1 MFLSSS
7 NDYANVERA
16 LQYIRQNPNS
26 EAKLDAVARAVALGP
41 REFESLFVRWAGV
54 EPCEFFGFLAGNF
67 INGSVTP
74 MSASDSNRSSC
85 PPNLTIN
92 FEVIT
97 QGQHKNVGP
106 ELGVRYGIHS
116 GRFGDFII
124 VVTEGAI
131 SALEFFGSEGPDAVL
146 ASTCKRFSQGQFRA
160 DQRFTRS
167 FGELAFEP
175 HDCITKEPLRLWC
188 RGTPFQTTVWKVLLS
203 TVVGQLT
210 TYGEIAHTIGQPTA
224 ARAVGGA
231 VGRNPIGFLIPCHR
245 VVRASNLLDTQYRWG
260 PNRKLSIIGWE
271 YAQGRHEDG

>member
-7 NDYANVERA
+7 NDYANVEQA

-26 EAKLDAVARAVALGP
+26 EPKLDAVARAVALSP

-54 EPCEFFGFLAGNF
+54 RPNKFLGFFWCNSGN
-67 INGSVTP
+67 GLVAP
-74 MSASDSNRSSC
+74 MSAPDPNRSSC
-85 PPNLTIN
+85 SRNLTIN

-97 QGQHKNVGP
+97 RGQHKNEGS
-106 ELGVRYGIHS
+106 ELDVRYGIHS

-146 ASTCKRFSQGQFRA
+146 ASTCRRFSQGQFRA
-160 DQRFTRS
+160 DQTFTRS

-188 RGTPFQTTVWKVLLS
+188 RGTPFQITVWKVLLS
-203 TVVGQLT
+203 TVCGQLA
-210 TYGEIAHTIGQPTA
+210 TYGQIARTIGQPAA

-260 PNRKLSIIGWE
+260 PSRKLAIIGWE
-271 YAQGRHEDG
+271 YAQVRHDDS